1 MFTTISQWS
10 YQLMAP
16 IMDIA
21 NATRSTPIV
30 FAMLLGVV
38 GTLAPCQL
46 TGNISAM
53 TLYGN
58 RSLQKRVPW
67 TYVWLFVLGK
77 IVAFT
82 FLGLLVWILG
92 REIQQELPVYFP
104 WLRKFMGPLLIVS
117 GLLLTGV
124 IRVRWS
130 FSMFGSSEHVS
141 KQGKVG
147 AFLMG
152 FLFSL
157 AFCPT
162 MFVLFFGTLMPF
174 ALSSAYGYAFPSLF
188 AIGTALPVIIL
199 TLIISYLGL
208 SGALLKKSRKI
219 GRNVQITAGLFM
231 ILIGIY
237 DSFLYWM

>member
-21 NATRSTPIV
+21 NATRSIPIV

-104 WLRKFMGPLLIVS
+104 WLRKFMGPLLIVT
-117 GLLLTGV
+117 GLLLTGL

-130 FSMFGSSEHVS
+130 FSMFRSSDYVS
-141 KQGKVG
+141 KQGKAG
-147 AFLMG
+147 SFLMG
-152 FLFSL
+152 VLFSL

-174 ALSSAYGYAFPSLF
+174 ALSSPYGYVFPSFF

-199 TLIISYLGL
+199 TLIIAYLGL

-219 GRNVQITAGLFM
+219 GRNVQITAGLLM

-237 DSFLYWM
+237 DLFLYWL